1 MKNKVNRA
9 LVAKKKIFTFIAALT
24 LSVGLWADDLDDVK
38 TAAIAEIEDVATA
51 AKEEIDAASSY
62 EAAKATQNQYKES
75 IDAVVSGAIYNIN
88 NATSEEA
95 VAEEVLQTKTD
106 INQLKSEA
114 LAAIAKIN
122 ESEELKKHKVFAII
136 EIDAA
141 RQGIQ
146 HVELNN
152 WIRAALVEIPDVTT
166 KDEVDRIKGEV
177 LRAICFYKDGKA
189 EGKAELVGE
198 MGEPCTDCTA
208 VEVKKG
214 DKVVTLYA
222 PESVSYI
229 KVTE

>member
-1 MKNKVNRA
+1 MRNVF
-9 LVAKKKIFTFIAALT
+9 IFIAALT
-24 LSVGLWADDLDDVK
+24 LSVGVWASELDDAK
-38 TAAIAEIEDVATA
+38 TAAIAKIEDVATA
-51 AKEEIDAASSY
+51 AKADIDAASSY
-62 EAAKATQNQYKES
+62 GAAKATQNQYKES
-75 IDAVVSGAIYNIN
+75 IDATVSGAIYNIN

-95 VAEEVLQTKTD
+95 VAEEVLQAKTD

-122 ESEELKKHKVFAII
+122 ESEEFKKYKIFAIM

-152 WIRAALVEIPDVTT
+152 WIYAALAEIPDVTT

-177 LRAICFYKDGKA
+177 LSAISFFKDGKA
-189 EGKAELVGE
+189 EGKAELVGD
-198 MGEPCTDCTA
+198 MGEPCDDCTA
-208 VEVKKG
+208 VKVKKG

-222 PESVSYI
+222 PESVTYI
-229 KVTE
+229 KTAE